1 MLHRQLLHRVHPSGC
16 ARGSLQRGE
25 PHTQLLRASLRQDNG
40 EVPSSSQLSSSN
52 AHTSHNNPPEKLL
65 QSPQSC
71 FFRLPGQPGT
81 RQGGGRRAHGRVG
94 TEAGSPSAGGG
105 TPDSGDGRL
114 RRAGGR
120 GAGPG
125 SAGGGGRGWGL
136 AVTDGPDAVEC
147 FRKGGGLRRRRD
159 FGHGVW

>member
-105 TPDSGDGRL
+105 PPTAVMG
-114 RRAGGR
+114 
-120 GAGPG
+120 G
-125 SAGGGGRGWGL
+125 SAGP
-136 AVTDGPDAVEC
+136 A
-147 FRKGGGLRRRRD
+147 GGGLGRAPLGAED
-159 FGHGVW
+159 AGGVWL